1 MFMEFSKEQL
11 GFLSNIFEQD
21 VTNDNFDEILKAKN
35 YKLYQC
41 TGCAKLI
48 LHDNY
53 EFWNITECCDD
64 NSKIMDDGTLM
75 CEVCYSRSLENMMS
89 WLNRR
94 PEWAKEVKFDIK
106 RRE

>member
-11 GFLSNIFEQD
+11 EFLSNIFEQD
-21 VTNDNFDEILKAKN
+21 VTNDNFDEIIKAKN

-41 TGCAKLI
+41 KNCGKLI

-64 NSKIMDDGTLM
+64 NAKIMDDGTLM

-94 PEWAKEVKFDIK
+94 PEWVKEVKFDIK

>member
-1 MFMEFSKEQL
+1 MEFSKGQL
-11 GFLSNIFEQD
+11 EFLSNILEQE
-21 VTNDNFDEILKAKN
+21 VTNENIESILKAKN
-35 YKLYQC
+35 YKLYEC
-41 TGCAKLI
+41 KSCGKLI

-75 CEVCYSRSLENMMS
+75 CEVCYSRSFDNMMS

-94 PEWAKEVKFDIK
+94 PEWTKEVKFDIK